1 MSKDNIRIY
10 YWTGCF
16 NFGDELS
23 EYLLYHLIGEH
34 PVLVDVDE
42 KNKLLA
48 IGSIINNK
56 SLYTDSH
63 IWGSGLLADDIRL
76 KLKVFPLTRYFPQLF
91 NMIGCKT
98 KIYALRGPLSRKK
111 IEGQSFANY
120 LNSKMFVDPE
130 NLAYGDPA
138 VLLPLIYQKKSVD
151 TSSKVGLIFH
161 HVQSVPDAI
170 KQYLE
175 QNGIRIINIERQ
187 GYEAIES
194 FIDEVCSCD
203 KVFSVSLHGIIVAQA
218 YGIPA
223 QWLQIEDYPLQNHNE
238 FKFNDYFLGV
248 GLEPQQPLRVSLQDE
263 PHKLV
268 ELLSSFDVPKATF
281 DLALVQQRLLKAFP
295 FPDKL
300 KGEFRQIE

>member
-23 EYLLYHLIGEH
+23 EYLLYHLTGEH
-34 PVLVDVDE
+34 PLLVALDK

-56 SLYTDSH
+56 SLYTDSY
-63 IWGSGLLADDIRL
+63 IWGAGFLSEEVRVNLTA
-76 KLKVFPLTRYFPQLF
+76 FPVTRFCSQLF
-91 NMIGCKT
+91 HMIGCKT

-138 VLLPLIYQKKSVD
+138 VLLPLIYQGKSAA
-151 TSSKVGLIFH
+151 TTSKVGLIFH

-223 QWLQIEDYPLQNHNE
+223 QWLQIEDYPLQNNNE

-248 GLEPQQPLRVSLQDE
+248 GLDPQQPLRISLQDE

-295 FPDKL
+295 FQDKL
-300 KGEFRQIE
+300 KEEFRQIE

>member
-1 MSKDNIRIY
+1 MSKDNIRVY
-10 YWTGCF
+10 YWTWCF

-23 EYLLYHLIGEH
+23 EYLLYHLTGEH
-34 PVLVDVDE
+34 PLLVAMDE

-48 IGSIINNK
+48 IGSIITHK
-56 SLYTDSH
+56 SLYTDSY
-63 IWGSGLLADDIRL
+63 IWGSGFLSEGIRV
-76 KLKVFPLTRYFPQLF
+76 KLKAFPLTRYFSQLF

-111 IEGQSFANY
+111 IEGQALAQY

-138 VLLPLIYQKKSVD
+138 VLLPLIYQSKSAN
-151 TSSKVGLIFH
+151 TTSKVGLILH
-161 HVQSVPDAI
+161 HSQSVADEV
-170 KQYLE
+170 KQALE

-300 KGEFRQIE
+300 KDEFRQIE